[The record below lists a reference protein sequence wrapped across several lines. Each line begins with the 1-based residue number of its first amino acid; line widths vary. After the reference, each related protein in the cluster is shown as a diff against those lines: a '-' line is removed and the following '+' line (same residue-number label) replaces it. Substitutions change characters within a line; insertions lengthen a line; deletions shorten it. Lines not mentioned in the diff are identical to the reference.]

1 MQIVGVALVLLV
13 IASCMGNGR
22 VDVHD
27 PGSSP
32 RRPAVDEPAVLSADD
47 QDIVRTVQASQI
59 TEGLSP
65 GGAEKISVDPEPDP
79 TESNPPEPDETET
92 ADPPEKSDSGGKVIY
107 LTFDDGPTTK
117 YTRKVLDLLD
127 EYDAK
132 ATFFQ
137 LGELA
142 TDHPELTRAIVARGH
157 ALGSHTWN
165 HKDLRKLGRKKLNR
179 QITRTSAAL
188 SDITGRPVTCI
199 RPPYGAVNARVK
211 RAIRRHDLALKL
223 WDIDPRDWKRPG
235 AKAIARRVLHHAHP
249 RAVSLMHDGGGNR
262 AQSVKA
268 LRQILR
274 ELSKKGY
281 RFATLPG
288 C

>member
-1 MQIVGVALVLLV
+1 MQIVGVALVLSV
-13 IASCMGNGR
+13 IASCMGS
-22 VDVHD
+22 V
-27 PGSSP
+27 SSP
-32 RRPAVDEPAVLSADD
+32 ARSTVEQPVLAANDDAVRA
-47 QDIVRTVQASQI
+47 VQALQL
-59 TEGLSP
+59 TQGLAP
-65 GGAEKISVDPEPDP
+65 GGAEKISVDPLPEP
-79 TESNPPEPDETET
+79 TESNSPEPDDTET
-92 ADPPEKSDSGGKVIY
+92 ADPPEPRDSGGKVIY

-117 YTRKVLDLLD
+117 YTRQVLDLLD

-157 ALGSHTWN
+157 ALGNHTWN
-165 HKDLRKLGRKKLNR
+165 HKDLRRLNGRKLNR

-188 SDITGRPVTCI
+188 SDITGRPVTCM

-211 RAIRRHDLALKL
+211 RAIRRHDLAMKL

-235 AKAIARRVLHHAHP
+235 VKAITRRVLHHAHTG
-249 RAVSLMHDGGGNR
+249 AVNLMHDGGGNR

-281 RFATLPG
+281 RFETLPG

>member
-1 MQIVGVALVLLV
+1 MQIVGAALVLLV
-13 IASCMGNGR
+13 IASCMGN
-22 VDVHD
+22 V
-27 PGSSP
+27 SSP
-32 RRPAVDEPAVLSADD
+32 ARSAVEKPVLAATNVDA
-47 QDIVRTVQASQI
+47 VRTVQAFQL
-59 TEGLSP
+59 TQGFAP
-65 GGAEKISVDPEPDP
+65 GGAEKTSVEPEPTQP
-79 TESNPPEPDETET
+79 TPAEPDETET
-92 ADPPEKSDSGGKVIY
+92 TDPPDKGDSDGKVIY

-132 ATFFQ
+132 ATFFE

-142 TDHPELTRAIVARGH
+142 SDRPGLTRAILADGH

-165 HKDLRKLGRKKLNR
+165 HKDLRRLGRKKLDR

-188 SDITGRPVTCI
+188 RDITGQPVTCV
-199 RPPYGAVNARVK
+199 RPPYGAVNARVRK
-211 RAIRRHDLALKL
+211 AIRRQDLAMKL

-235 AKAIARRVLHHAHP
+235 AAAIARRVVSNAHP
-249 RAVSLMHDGGGNR
+249 GAVNLMHDGGGNR

-268 LRQILR
+268 LKRILR
-274 ELSKKGY
+274 ALSKKGY
-281 RFATLPG
+281 RFETLPG